1 MADPAPLFQQVLE
14 IASRPEGSEQRL
26 ADLVRQHAAAAL
38 LDAAEKLVDDGAR
51 RTFLAAAAG
60 RYRSAGRA
68 VDAVRC
74 LQRCVELATTPADAE
89 RVWMDLVAAYESTDR
104 LEDATEACR
113 SAIEAAQSA
122 GAPDREARHANRLG
136 TLLHQR
142 GDKDGARAAYER
154 SLALREGQP
163 PDRARVNALLN
174 LATLLRESGD
184 PRRARERASEAAGA
198 AASVDVSR
206 VAAAEALA
214 AHAALESD
222 DLDGAAKARARAQE
236 RFRADGDRAGECDLL
251 LEQASI
257 LLRRGKAD
265 LARTLLDLVPSPVPD
280 GARTRF
286 EALRAKLQTA
296 PAAPDRRGRLFARVN
311 DLLAAILVRRDPRAL
326 LREVVD
332 AAVDL
337 LGAERGFCLLNVD
350 GEVEV
355 FVARNLDKESVQGA
369 EFKISR
375 HIADRAAK
383 QGIPLLTAQAARDPS
398 LAGVASIEQKQIQSV
413 CCVPLRVGERILGA
427 LYLDNRMREA
437 AFSAEDL
444 EALETL
450 ARPAAVALLHAQLH
464 EENARVQKELERANA
479 QLRLTN
485 QQLRVRVEEAT
496 RQLKRVK
503 EELSGREQY
512 GELVGQGRAMQ
523 ELFRVLER
531 IEPSD
536 EPVLIT
542 GESGTGKEL
551 LARAVHAH
559 SPRKGGPFVSI
570 NCAAVPETLLE
581 SELFGHMKG
590 SFTGATGDR
599 AGLFEEAKDGTI
611 FLDEIGEMPPAMQSK
626 LLRVLQEKEVRR
638 VGGSGVRK
646 VNARVITAT
655 NRVLRERIKSGEFR
669 EDLFYR
675 INVIHLNLPPLR
687 ERREDIPVLARHLW
701 EKIQKA
707 AGKDPTPLDEG
718 ALARLAAHDW
728 PGNVRE
734 LENELRRVQALG
746 GAAPLTDTRVTPRKV
761 APADLRSLEEVELE
775 HIRLVLSS
783 TGNNVTQ
790 AARVLGIG
798 VATLWR
804 WIKKHKIAT

>member
-1 MADPAPLFQQVLE
+1 MADDTTTLFQQVLE

-26 ADLVRQHAAAAL
+26 AEIVRQHAAAAL
-38 LDAAEKLVDDGAR
+38 LEAAEKLVDDGAR
-51 RTFLAAAAG
+51 RAFLASAAG

-68 VDAVRC
+68 GDAMHC
-74 LQRCVELATTPADAE
+74 LQRCVELTSQPADAE
-89 RVWMDLVAAYESTDR
+89 RAWMDLVATYESMDR

-154 SLALREGQP
+154 ALALREGQP

-174 LATLLRESGD
+174 LATLLREGGD
-184 PRRARERASEAAGA
+184 PRRARERAEEAAGA
-198 AASVDVSR
+198 AASVDASR
-206 VAAAEALA
+206 IAAAEALA
-214 AHAALESD
+214 AHAALEAD
-222 DLDGAAKARARAQE
+222 DLEGAAKARGRAQA
-236 RFRADGDRAGECDLL
+236 RFLADGDRTGECDLL
-251 LEQASI
+251 LEQAS
-257 LLRRGKAD
+257 
-265 LARTLLDLVPSPVPD
+265 
-280 GARTRF
+280 
-286 EALRAKLQTA
+286 
-296 PAAPDRRGRLFARVN
+296 
-311 DLLAAILVRRDPRAL
+311 ILVRRDPRAL

-337 LGAERGFCLLNVD
+337 LGAERGFCLLNSD
-350 GEVEV
+350 GEIDV
-355 FVARNLDKESVQGA
+355 FVARNMDKESVQGA
-369 EFKISR
+369 DSKISR
-375 HIADRAAK
+375 HIAERAAK
-383 QGIPLLTAQAARDPS
+383 QGIPLLTGQAARDPA

-413 CCVPLRVGERILGA
+413 CCVPLKVGDRILGA

-437 AFSAEDL
+437 AFSSEDL

-464 EENARVQKELERANA
+464 EQNARAQKELERANA

-485 QQLRVRVEEAT
+485 QQLRVRVDDAT
-496 RQLKRVK
+496 RQLRRAK

-512 GELVGQGRAMQ
+512 GEMVGQGRAMQ
-523 ELFRVLER
+523 DLFRVLER
-531 IEPSD
+531 IESSE

-551 LARAVHAH
+551 LARAVHGH

-581 SELFGHMKG
+581 SELFGHVKG
-590 SFTGATGDR
+590 AFTGATGDR

-611 FLDEIGEMPPAMQSK
+611 FLDEIGEMAPAMQSK

-655 NRVLRERIKSGEFR
+655 NRVLRDRIKAGEFR

-675 INVIHLNLPPLR
+675 VNVIHLNLPPLR

-707 AGKDPTPLDEG
+707 AGKEATQLEDDV
-718 ALARLAAHDW
+718 LARLAAHDW

-734 LENELRRVQALG
+734 LENELRRIQALG
-746 GAAPLTDTRVTPRKV
+746 GAAPLTDTRAFPRKT
-761 APADLRSLEEVELE
+761 APADLRSLEDVELE
-775 HIRLVLSS
+775 HIRLVLSAS
-783 TGNNVTQ
+783 GNNVTQ
-790 AARVLGIG
+790 AAKLLGIG

-804 WIKKHKIAT
+804 WIKKHKIPT